1 MPRVRYF
8 SLVAALLVTQQLPA
22 IEHKIAK
29 GLTTKPAV
37 DDGLLTHPLSA
48 TIDLQGRL
56 FVSDAD
62 GIKRLEDSNLDGVF
76 DTAIL
81 VTDEL
86 TGVQGLTWLDD
97 SLYILSPPSLW
108 RFTDSNGDA
117 IIDSTEELA
126 TGFGVPSENRNTH
139 GPFLHPNG
147 RIYWTQ
153 PRARFK
159 IPDNDTNQI
168 IHSGESARIWFCQI
182 TGSDLDYF
190 AGGGMDVPAELDFT
204 DQGEIIGVCNGFYE
218 RPRGDALVHWIYR
231 GVYPRLNQPRPLIG
245 HALSRD
251 FLPAAHTF
259 RSDGLSG
266 FLRYRSGSLNKEWTD
281 QWFTTHLNPPRIT
294 RTHLKNSASS
304 YEAAASKTVFAL
316 QSKASRFTDLVED
329 HNGDLLVIDQGTAG
343 PVGEKNSSG
352 AISFFGGTI
361 HRISREGIPFQPT
374 TYLNWD
380 RLTVEEVAN
389 LLFAKEHWVR
399 SKAITEL
406 AVRGAPA
413 IPELRDILL
422 RSGVPENVRQNAVWA
437 LTRMKFSESI
447 DLIYDALTD
456 PSPNVRQV
464 ACNAM
469 SVTRTWQQVA
479 ANQPAERNIEL
490 ERNRTISG
498 ALANI
503 VRSDEPDV
511 ARSAAVALGRMAE
524 FRSIGAILGR
534 LGRTPDDQFL
544 EHSLINALIEIDDYK
559 TTHAA
564 LDSENPKV
572 LNGVV
577 WALHEMP
584 SSQIEIF
591 DILPLIE
598 IEDKQLRESLVTI
611 AGEHPNWD
619 AGLAN
624 RFFEWSDDLN
634 DHRITTLEQFVP
646 RLVGS
651 PPIEDFLSSLAKSDA
666 PEKRSLALNLIH
678 LSTLASLRP
687 EWLKLVESTL
697 RPDAIKEDL
706 DNALGIAAS
715 HPSLNLRPMLE
726 TLRDSYNLAP
736 LLHASIA
743 EILEI
748 LEEPN
753 SQENPPVSGPLAP
766 SSGEEASSSRE

>member
-1 MPRVRYF
+1 MPRVRYL
-8 SLVAALLVTQQLPA
+8 SLVSVLLVTQQLPA
-22 IEHKIAK
+22 IEQKITK
-29 GLTTKPAV
+29 GLTTKAAV
-37 DDGLLTHPLSA
+37 DEGLLIHPLSA
-48 TIDLQGRL
+48 TLDLQGRL

-62 GIKRLEDSNLDGVF
+62 GIKRLEDSNLDGIF
-76 DTAIL
+76 DTSIL
-81 VTDEL
+81 ITDEL
-86 TGVQGLTWLDD
+86 KGVQGLTWLDD

-108 RFTDSNGDA
+108 KYTDSNGDA
-117 IIDSTEELA
+117 IIDSSEELA
-126 TGFGVPSENRNTH
+126 TGFGVSSENRSAH

-159 IPDNDTNQI
+159 IPDSDTNQI

-182 TGSDLDYF
+182 TGGDLDYF

-204 DQGEIIGVCNGFYE
+204 DRGEIVGACNGFYG

-231 GVYPRLNQPRPLIG
+231 GVYPREDQSRSLAE
-245 HALSRD
+245 HARSGDL
-251 FLPAAHTF
+251 LHGIHTF
-259 RSDGLSG
+259 RNDGLSG
-266 FLRYRSGSLNKEWTD
+266 VLRYRSGLLSEEWTD
-281 QWFTTHLNPPRIT
+281 QWFTTHFDPPRLT
-294 RTHLKNSASS
+294 RTRLKDSASS
-304 YEAAASKTVFAL
+304 YEAVESKTVFAL
-316 QSKASRFTDLVED
+316 ESKTSRFTDLVED
-329 HNGDLLVIDQGTAG
+329 HNGDLLIIDQGNAVT
-343 PVGEKNSSG
+343 VGEEDPTR
-352 AISFFGGTI
+352 ALSFFGGTI

-374 TYLNWD
+374 AYLNWD
-380 RLTVEEVAN
+380 ILTAEEVAN
-389 LLFAKEHWVR
+389 LLFAEEHWVR
-399 SKAITEL
+399 SKAVTEL

-456 PSPNVRQV
+456 PSPNVRQA

-503 VRSDEPDV
+503 VRSDEPSV

-544 EHSLINALIEIDDYK
+544 EHSLINALIEIDDYT

-564 LDSENPKV
+564 LDSENPGV

-591 DILPLIE
+591 DVLPLIE
-598 IEDKQLRESLVTI
+598 IQDKRLRRSLVTI

-634 DHRITTLEQFVP
+634 DQRITTLENFVP
-646 RLVGS
+646 RLAGS
-651 PPIEDFLSSLAKSDA
+651 PPIQDFLSSLAKSDT
-666 PEKRSLALNLIH
+666 PEKRSLALRLIH
-678 LSTLASLRP
+678 LSTLTNLKP
-687 EWLKLVESTL
+687 EWLKLVRSTL
-697 RPDAIKEDL
+697 HPHATEEDL
-706 DNALGIAAS
+706 ENALGIAVH
-715 HPSLNLRPMLE
+715 HPNLNLRPMLE
-726 TLRDSYNLAP
+726 TLRDSSNLTP
-736 LLHASIA
+736 LLQTRAR
-743 EILEI
+743 EILEV

-753 SQENPPVSGPLAP
+753 TLKIPPASRPLVP
-766 SSGEEASSSRE
+766 SAGEKALSPPE

>member
-22 IEHKIAK
+22 IEQEITK

-37 DDGLLTHPLSA
+37 DDGLLIHPLSA

-56 FVSDAD
+56 FVSDAE

-81 VTDEL
+81 VTDDL
-86 TGVQGLTWLDD
+86 KSVQGLIWLDD
-97 SLYILSPPSLW
+97 SLYVLSQPSLW
-108 RFTDSNGDA
+108 KFTDSNGDA

-126 TGFGVPSENRNTH
+126 TGFGVPSENRKAH

-153 PRARFK
+153 PSSRFK

-168 IHSGESARIWFCQI
+168 RHSGESARIWFCQI

-190 AGGGMDVPAELDFT
+190 TEGGMDAPAELDFT
-204 DQGEIIGVCNGFYE
+204 DRGEIVGACNRLNG
-218 RPRGDALVHWIYR
+218 RPQGDALVRWIYR
-231 GVYPRLNQPRPLIG
+231 GVYPHLNQPR
-245 HALSRD
+245 
-251 FLPAAHTF
+251 LPIEYNRGAGSLPEARTS
-259 RSDGLSG
+259 RSDGVGG
-266 FLRYRSGSLNKEWTD
+266 FLRYRSGSLNEEWTD
-281 QWFTTHLNPPRIT
+281 QWFTTHLNPPRLT
-294 RTHLKNSASS
+294 RTLLKNSASS
-304 YEAAASKTVFAL
+304 YEPAESKTVFAL

-329 HNGDLLVIDQGTAG
+329 HNGDLLVIDQGNTEA
-343 PVGEKNSSG
+343 VGEDNSSG
-352 AISFFGGTI
+352 VLSFHKGTI

-380 RLTVEEVAN
+380 RLTAEEVAN

-422 RSGVPENVRQNAVWA
+422 RSGVHENVRQNAVWA

-469 SVTRTWQQVA
+469 GVTRTWQQVA

-503 VRSDEPDV
+503 VRSDESSV

-524 FRSIGAILGR
+524 FRSIGAIIGR
-534 LGRTPDDQFL
+534 LGRTLNDQFL

-577 WALHEMP
+577 WALHKMP
-584 SSQIEIF
+584 SSQIGIF

-598 IEDKQLRESLVTI
+598 MQDKQLRESLLTI
-611 AGEHPNWD
+611 AGERPNWD
-619 AGLAN
+619 AGIAN

-646 RLVGS
+646 HLAGS
-651 PPIEDFLSSLAKSDA
+651 PPIQDFLSSLAKSDA
-666 PEKRSLALNLIH
+666 PEKRSLALNLIN
-678 LSTLASLRP
+678 LSTLTSLKP
-687 EWLKLVESTL
+687 EWLELVQSTL
-697 RPDAIKEDL
+697 RPDANREDL
-706 DNALGIAAS
+706 DNALGIAAN
-715 HPSLNLRPMLE
+715 HPNLNLRPMLK
-726 TLRDSYNLAP
+726 TLRDSNNLAP
-736 LLHASIA
+736 VFHTSAS

-748 LEEPN
+748 LEEFSTQKN
-753 SQENPPVSGPLAP
+753 NPVSGSLALP
-766 SSGEEASSSRE
+766 SREEASSSPE